1 MSDHLKLH
9 TDGPPAG
16 GDDDITRELRAL
28 YAAPAGDD
36 YWRGLEARI
45 LSRLTEAAGP
55 RIAWWDEL
63 DRWMRPAL
71 VAAAVV
77 LLSSGIAMFRT
88 FQTDHE
94 VASDAMLTPTPSA
107 LPVETAVRPV
117 LQEQRETTFRYL
129 MTP

>member
-1 MSDHLKLH
+1 MSDHLRLH
-9 TDGPPAG
+9 TDRE
-16 GDDDITRELRAL
+16 DDDITRELRKV
-28 YAAPAGDD
+28 YAAPEGDA

-45 LSRLTEAAGP
+45 VSRLTDAASRG
-55 RIAWWDEL
+55 IGWWDEL
-63 DRWMRPAL
+63 DHWMRPSL

-77 LLSSGIAMFRT
+77 LLAAGVATFRAHQAEQELT
-88 FQTDHE
+88 YE
-94 VASDAMLTPTPSA
+94 AMLTPAPSA

>member
-9 TDGPPAG
+9 SDR
-16 GDDDITRELRAL
+16 GDDDITQGLRKL
-28 YAAPAGDD
+28 YVAPADD
-36 YWRGLEARI
+36 GYWRGLEARI
-45 LSRLTEAAGP
+45 LSRLTEVPSRSIG
-55 RIAWWDEL
+55 WWDEL

-77 LLSSGIAMFRT
+77 LLAAGVALVREH
-88 FQTDHE
+88 QVEQE
-94 VASDAMLTPTPSA
+94 VAYEAMLTPTT

-129 MTP
+129 MTNR